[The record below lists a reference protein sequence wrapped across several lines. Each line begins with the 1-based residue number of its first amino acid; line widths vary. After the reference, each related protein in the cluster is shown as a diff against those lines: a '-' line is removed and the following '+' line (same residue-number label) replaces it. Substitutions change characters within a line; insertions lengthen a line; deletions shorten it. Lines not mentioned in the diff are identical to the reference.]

1 MIDGRG
7 GSLDG
12 TEPGA
17 AQGEREGIAPVI
29 RLAARRGRAAAASA
43 DGAPSRRAEPDAASA
58 SPGFDVAS
66 TEADTDPDFDSN
78 SAPHARLDS
87 GEVAFLPGV
96 READERRAEN
106 VSMHGL
112 ARRGMSRS
120 EVLDLLKRREIDPIV
135 AEAEIA
141 RLEGSGLIDD
151 EALARTLVERLTER
165 KKLGPSALRAE
176 LQRRRLS
183 AATIEIALAEREVDD
198 EGALLDGLVDDRLR
212 RMGSLDRETAERR
225 LLAFLARK
233 GHGGG
238 AARDSVR
245 RALDEAGLESAPRT
259 GFGQRGAGGGFGQR
273 GSGSG
278 GFGRSGGA
286 GGFGRRPSAASSR
299 RDDGAAGGPR
309 AVEFE

>member
-1 MIDGRG
+1 MVDGRG
-7 GSLDG
+7 DDVD
-12 TEPGA
+12 GA
-17 AQGEREGIAPVI
+17 ASGAASGEREGIAPVI
-29 RLAARRGRAAAASA
+29 PLAARRGRGAVSSA
-43 DGAPSRRAEPDAASA
+43 GGSSSAGA
-58 SPGFDVAS
+58 SPE
-66 TEADTDPDFDSN
+66 TEAAVPAIVPAIADSP
-78 SAPHARLDS
+78 SDS
-87 GEVAFLPGV
+87 GAVAFLPGV

-112 ARRGMSRS
+112 ARRGMSRA
-120 EVLDLLKRREIDPIV
+120 EVLDLLQRREIDPIV

-176 LQRRRLS
+176 LQRRRLT

-245 RALDEAGLESAPRT
+245 RALDAAGLESAPRT

-273 GSGSG
+273 GSG
-278 GFGRSGGA
+278 GFGRSGG
-286 GGFGRRPSAASSR
+286 GGNGFGRRPSAASSR
-299 RDDGAAGGPR
+299 RDDGPASGPR

>member
-1 MIDGRG
+1 MSAGVDGGEAPQTTDATSERG
-7 GSLDG
+7 RI
-12 TEPGA
+12 A
-17 AQGEREGIAPVI
+17 AVI
-29 RLAARRGRAAAASA
+29 PLAARRGQQ
-43 DGAPSRRAEPDAASA
+43 GAPSAAVDHPEEVAEP
-58 SPGFDVAS
+58 V
-66 TEADTDPDFDSN
+66 
-78 SAPHARLDS
+78 

-112 ARRGMSRS
+112 ARRGMSRA
-120 EVLDLLKRREIDPIV
+120 EVLDLLQRREIDPIV

-151 EALARTLVERLTER
+151 DALARTLVERLTER

-183 AATIEIALAEREVDD
+183 TATIEIALAEREVED

-233 GHGGG
+233 GHGGS

-245 RALDEAGLESAPRT
+245 RALDEAGLEPAPRT
-259 GFGQRGAGGGFGQR
+259 GFGQRASGGAFGQR
-273 GSGSG
+273 GGSSG
-278 GFGRSGGA
+278 GFGRSGGS

-299 RDDGAAGGPR
+299 RADGPASGPR